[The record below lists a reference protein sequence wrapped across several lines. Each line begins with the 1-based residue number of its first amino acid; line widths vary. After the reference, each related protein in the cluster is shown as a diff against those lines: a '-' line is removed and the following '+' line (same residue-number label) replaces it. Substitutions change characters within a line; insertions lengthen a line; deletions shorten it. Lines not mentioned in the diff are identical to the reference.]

1 MKIKRDSFSL
11 GAILGILGPLLGI
24 LIFKWVKFRVFSFTE
39 VFQFMYTEPGHKTIT
54 VALSLALL
62 VNALLFTLCINTHTD
77 KTAKGIFIV
86 TCIYGLL
93 VLGIKTFG

>member
-1 MKIKRDSFSL
+1 MILKKDSFQL
-11 GAILGILGPLLGI
+11 GAVLGLIGPLIGI
-24 LIFKWVKFRVFSFTE
+24 LIFKWVKFRVFSFRE

-62 VNALLFTLCINTHTD
+62 ANALLFTLYINTQKD

-93 VLGIKTFG
+93 VLSIKTFG

>member
-1 MKIKRDSFSL
+1 MILKKDSFQL
-11 GAILGILGPLLGI
+11 GAVLGFIGPMIGI
-24 LIFKWVKFRVFSFTE
+24 LIFKWAKLKLLSFKE
-39 VFQFMYTEPGHKTIT
+39 AFQYMYLEPGHKTLT

-62 VNALLFTLCINTHTD
+62 ANAVLFTFYINAQKD

-93 VLGIKTFG
+93 VLGLKTFG